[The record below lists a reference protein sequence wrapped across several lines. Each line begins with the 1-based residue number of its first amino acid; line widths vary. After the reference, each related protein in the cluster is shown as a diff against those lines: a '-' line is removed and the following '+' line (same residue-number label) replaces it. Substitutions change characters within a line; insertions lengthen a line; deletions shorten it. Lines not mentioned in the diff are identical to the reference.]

1 MIRFI
6 TRHAGSADRPEQ
18 GARSTLCRAHCRGWL
33 AALQRNRLVPGIE
46 ACRHGVTRDSLLP
59 VARRFPQ
66 TARLFDG
73 GLLLREDGRVRLSE
87 RGLELADSVF
97 AEFL

>member
-1 MIRFI
+1 MAF
-6 TRHAGSADRPEQ
+6 E
-18 GARSTLCRAHCRGWL
+18 
-33 AALQRNRLVPGIE
+33 E
-46 ACRHGVTRDSLLP
+46 
-59 VARRFPQ
+59 RFPQ